1 MFVQGLARGAYLGKT
16 GVVTDNMVM
25 VAAETL
31 PRLIDEADVAAGL
44 VYPQL
49 KVGAGQACSW

>member
-1 MFVQGLARGAYLGKT
+1 ML
-16 GVVTDNMVM
+16 M

-31 PRLIDEADVAAGL
+31 PGLIAEEDVAAGL

-49 KVGAGQACSW
+49 KVRTAQDIYS